1 MAEQMNLFEDGGLE
15 QDGGTVDPVSGNDVP
30 MGSAQKEVRD
40 DIPAQLSEGEFV
52 FPADVV
58 RFIGLERLMEIR
70 QRAKAG
76 LKKMEA
82 MGQMGNSE
90 EATIPDDIPF
100 TIDDLEMEEEEEVSA
115 YKGGTVK
122 LENGGTPYVAPTIA
136 EVPTATAPET
146 IPTPEEFIPSVA
158 DEYREYVNDEGHV
171 IDVPYFRGSILPGYN
186 LPAGYRLK
194 EQETVSTEQDI
205 TDTAMLDI
213 VDKDRDATSP
223 ENMQKAREDM
233 NRSYDNVVSQVM
245 QDNPGAS
252 LEEITKKIKGGESTI
267 NIFGK
272 KINAPGFLFN
282 EDEIT
287 AAYDRAFSG
296 PVIDDEADIVPEE
309 PKRRGTLIATDKEG
323 KVTDDVAPGSAK
335 SLNMT
340 ESENK
345 VIKEAAAKQKAIQE
359 EKDRRQEEKDA
370 ASAARARTEVSKIF
384 EKQGGPSA
392 KELQTGPKRR
402 FKEGG
407 IASKP
412 KKKKAM
418 KRGGLASKK

>member
-1 MAEQMNLFEDGGLE
+1 
-15 QDGGTVDPVSGNDVP
+15 
-30 MGSAQKEVRD
+30 
-40 DIPAQLSEGEFV
+40 
-52 FPADVV
+52 
-58 RFIGLERLMEIR
+58 
-70 QRAKAG
+70 
-76 LKKMEA
+76 
-82 MGQMGNSE
+82 
-90 EATIPDDIPF
+90 
-100 TIDDLEMEEEEEVSA
+100 
-115 YKGGTVK
+115 
-122 LENGGTPYVAPTIA
+122 
-136 EVPTATAPET
+136 
-146 IPTPEEFIPSVA
+146 
-158 DEYREYVNDEGHV
+158 
-171 IDVPYFRGSILPGYN
+171 
-186 LPAGYRLK
+186 
-194 EQETVSTEQDI
+194 
-205 TDTAMLDI
+205 
-213 VDKDRDATSP
+213 
-223 ENMQKAREDM
+223 MQKAREDM

-309 PKRRGTLIATDKEG
+309 PKRRGTLIATDKKG
-323 KVTDDVAPGSAK
+323 KVTDDVAPSSAK

-345 VIKEAAAKQKAIQE
+345 AIKEAAAKQKAIQE
-359 EKDRRQEEKDA
+359 EKDKRQEEKDA
-370 ASAARARTEVSKIF
+370 ASAARARTKVSKIF

-392 KELQTGPKRR
+392 KELQKGTKRR

>member
-1 MAEQMNLFEDGGLE
+1 
-15 QDGGTVDPVSGNDVP
+15 
-30 MGSAQKEVRD
+30 
-40 DIPAQLSEGEFV
+40 
-52 FPADVV
+52 
-58 RFIGLERLMEIR
+58 
-70 QRAKAG
+70 
-76 LKKMEA
+76 
-82 MGQMGNSE
+82 
-90 EATIPDDIPF
+90 
-100 TIDDLEMEEEEEVSA
+100 
-115 YKGGTVK
+115 
-122 LENGGTPYVAPTIA
+122 
-136 EVPTATAPET
+136 
-146 IPTPEEFIPSVA
+146 A

-213 VDKDRDATSP
+213 VDKDRDSTSP

-309 PKRRGTLIATDKEG
+309 PKRRGTLIATDKES
-323 KVTDDVAPGSAK
+323 KVTDEEPTVVQTSTAKGSAGEK
-335 SLNMT
+335 ETQVGGTSSMAMQQAASQAANEDRRAEVEANRAKAQKEKT
-340 ESENK
+340 RVEN
-345 VIKEAAAKQKAIQE
+345 VL
-359 EKDRRQEEKDA
+359 KDRERGVT
-370 ASAARARTEVSKIF
+370 SRGF
-384 EKQGGPSA
+384 KQ
-392 KELQTGPKRR
+392 
-402 FKEGG
+402 GG